1 MDQTDIEKKTDLK
14 INKYPNK
21 KIYMQEIS
29 CSVSYCY
36 GEIYIY
42 ITYSPCLVK
51 ADKLNKDKW
60 TLKQLKIL
68 LLELTYDEELRK
80 NF

>member
-1 MDQTDIEKKTDLK
+1 
-14 INKYPNK
+14 
-21 KIYMQEIS
+21 MQEIS

-51 ADKLNKDKW
+51 VDKLNKDKW
-60 TLKQLKIL
+60 TLKQLKII

-80 NF
+80 NVIAAVKKKFLGPILWFIIYR